1 MYDPHQHA
9 HDLNIPVIRH
19 PLRTCNGMWLPDQ
32 GVILLKMRLRA
43 VMDRSTLAHEI
54 AHAVLDHGFQEC
66 ASTGEGRQER
76 QANALAASW
85 LVDEDHL
92 RDLQRTYDDPGR
104 WCAEL
109 NITPTI
115 LRAHLAA

>member
-9 HDLNIPVIRH
+9 HELKIPVVRH
-19 PLRTCNGMWLPDQ
+19 PLRASNGMWLPDQ
-32 GVILLKMRLRA
+32 GVILLKLRMRSLMERN
-43 VMDRSTLAHEI
+43 VLAHEI
-54 AHAVLDHGFQEC
+54 AHAVLGHGFQEC
-66 ASTGEGRQER
+66 GTTGEGRQEHR
-76 QANALAASW
+76 ANSLAATW
-85 LVDEDHL
+85 LVDDDHL

-109 NITPTI
+109 SITPAI